1 MLEHVWNEFRITSL
15 HDWQVE
21 CLSLPSVKAGG
32 NIIFS
37 APTSAGKSIV
47 CDLFYLRTLLENP
60 GKTVIFVLPFVSLIA
75 EKEKHLKALCESMN
89 LKFSSLHSHKR
100 ANFSAE
106 DPPNLILCT
115 VEKAN

>member
-1 MLEHVWNEFRITSL
+1 M
-15 HDWQVE
+15 
-21 CLSLPSVKAGG
+21 
-32 NIIFS
+32 IFS

-47 CDLFYLRTLLENP
+47 CDLLYLRTLLKNP

-75 EKEKHLKALCESMN
+75 EKERHLKALCDVMG
-89 LKFSSLHSHKR
+89 LKFQAMHSHKR
-100 ANFSAE
+100 AQFSAE